1 MNKKNVFVVKKISEE
16 TKMKTKLSRLFM
28 VLMLMVTVMGLVAC
42 GNESEENGSKSEVEG
57 PTAEEDVVVKIDG
70 VEIPLDSTFEELVA
84 ICEENDWEVDEK
96 LYPDTSGWDTK
107 PYNQDGS
114 ITTPDGEIRVATM
127 ANEENNGSVIESIS
141 IRPFYYEGSASIL
154 GVTVNTDLDD
164 IEEKFEGEK
173 DGEYIFYTVDDY
185 VSLKVHP
192 DTHEGKNTVTIVSL
206 DCKSKSAI
214 KMKKTIKK

>member
-1 MNKKNVFVVKKISEE
+1 MNKKNVLVVKKESEE

-42 GNESEENGSKSEVEG
+42 GNESEENGGKSEVEG
-57 PTAEEDVVVKIDG
+57 PTAEADIVVKIDG

-84 ICEENDWEVDEK
+84 ICEENDWTVDEK
-96 LYPDTSGWDTK
+96 LYPDTSGWDSK

-114 ITTPDGEIRVATM
+114 ITTPDGEISVATM
-127 ANEENNGSVIESIS
+127 ANEENNGSFIESIS
-141 IRPFYYEGSASIL
+141 IMPFYYEGSASIL

-192 DTHEGKNTVTIVSL
+192 DTHEGKNTVTIVRE
-206 DCKSKSAI
+206 KYNKR
-214 KMKKTIKK
+214 